1 MILVWNDA
9 KSFQRHLEDMRVFR
23 RSHLVNPMEGRKMLN
38 DFPRLSDIK
47 PEYEPGNY
55 SGVTDIKGKVIL
67 IPIWKIALERGSH
80 N

>member
-1 MILVWNDA
+1 
-9 KSFQRHLEDMRVFR
+9 
-23 RSHLVNPMEGRKMLN
+23 MEGRKMLN